1 MKQRL
6 RYRRVLLKLSGEA
19 FGTRGAG
26 GIDLAEVDR
35 VAAQIERV
43 SRRVELAVVI
53 GGGNII
59 RGAQFSERGMN
70 RATADHMGMIATV
83 INALALQ
90 DALERR
96 GVQTRVLSAIP
107 MEDVC
112 EPYIRRRAIRH
123 LEKRRVVILAGG
135 TGNPYFTTDTTAA
148 LRATELG
155 AQVVLKATQ
164 VDGVYTA
171 DPRKDRMARRYATV
185 SYMDV
190 LKGRLQVMDATAISL
205 CMDNALPIL
214 VFDSHKP
221 GNIERAALGER
232 VGTWVGS

>member
-1 MKQRL
+1 MTKRL
-6 RYRRVLLKLSGEA
+6 RYKRVLLKLSGEA
-19 FGTRGAG
+19 FGRNAS

-35 VAAQIERV
+35 MAAQIERV
-43 SRRVELAVVI
+43 AKTVELAVVV

-59 RGAQFSERGMN
+59 RGARFSERGMN
-70 RATADHMGMIATV
+70 RSTADHMGMIATV

-90 DALERR
+90 DALERL
-96 GVQTRVLSAIP
+96 GVETRVLSAIS

-123 LEKRRVVILAGG
+123 LEKKRVVILAGG

-155 AQVVLKATQ
+155 AQVLLKATQ

-171 DPRKDRMARRYATV
+171 DPKKDRKAKRYETLG
-185 SYMDV
+185 YMDV
-190 LKGRLQVMDATAISL
+190 LKGRLKVMDATAISL
-205 CMDNALPIL
+205 CMDNLLPIL
-214 VFDSHKP
+214 VFDSHVP
-221 GNIERAALGER
+221 GNIERAARGEK
-232 VGTWVGS
+232 VGTWVGA